1 MSCRAGAVTVLLD
14 TEGRYTDESQ
24 LTGETKPTAVVSSL
38 TEFLGLLREQFELLT
53 PAGLQQQEQQQQ
65 SA

>member
-1 MSCRAGAVTVLLD
+1 MYRRAGAVTVLLD

-38 TEFLGLLREQFELLT
+38 REFLGLLREQFELLP
-53 PAGLQQQEQQQQ
+53 PAGL
-65 SA
+65 